1 MTKHQAHGELPVNLL
16 EPWSVMREEGVVE
29 AAEQVPAALRLS
41 MYRHML
47 RVRAIDERMSG
58 LQRQG
63 RIGFY
68 GAATGQEAP
77 PVATALALQSN
88 DWVFPALREGAVML
102 VRGFPLARY
111 LAQLFGN
118 DLDVLKGRQM
128 PSHMS
133 GRAVHQVSWS
143 SVVGS
148 QLPHAVGAAWAAK
161 LCGDRTISVAFLG
174 DGATSQS
181 DFHSAMNFAAV
192 FKTPCIFVCQ
202 NNQWAISTPLSRQTA
217 ASSLAVKASAYQMP
231 ARRVD
236 GNDALAV
243 YLSVRQAA
251 EQARAGAGPCFIEC
265 VTYRMGAHSSSDDP
279 GRYRP
284 AGEVER
290 WAAKDPI
297 LRLQQHLEQSGL
309 LEADVREALLEEIG
323 GELDRTIREVE
334 ARPRP
339 SVETLFEDVY
349 ARPPWFLREEREEL
363 RRARGDSPLT
373 QRPVDH

>member
-1 MTKHQAHGELPVNLL
+1 
-16 EPWSVMREEGVVE
+16 
-29 AAEQVPAALRLS
+29 
-41 MYRHML
+41 
-47 RVRAIDERMSG
+47 
-58 LQRQG
+58 
-63 RIGFY
+63 
-68 GAATGQEAP
+68 
-77 PVATALALQSN
+77 
-88 DWVFPALREGAVML
+88 
-102 VRGFPLARY
+102 
-111 LAQLFGN
+111 
-118 DLDVLKGRQM
+118 
-128 PSHMS
+128 MS